1 MKTTLNATTTSM
13 ATSKLSTSSIAPPT
27 TRLFTSPTTPEA
39 ILSTKTIPIVPS
51 QSTPKFNQSHENEM
65 KATNT
70 LKDYEEVADE
80 HEMSDES
87 DFQPIGSHET
97 DNVVN
102 ERYMMKVTDS
112 NDTFDVAFIIKT
124 SIISILSVSLSFVVF
139 VVAYN
144 QYKKSTNPLNYK
156 EKNENASAKANGEF
170 SEIRYLTSDETLD
183 FNLATLD
190 TATEL

>member
-1 MKTTLNATTTSM
+1 
-13 ATSKLSTSSIAPPT
+13 
-27 TRLFTSPTTPEA
+27 
-39 ILSTKTIPIVPS
+39 
-51 QSTPKFNQSHENEM
+51 M
-65 KATNT
+65 KATDT

-80 HEMSDES
+80 HEVSDEP
-87 DFQPIGSHET
+87 DFQPIGSYES
-97 DNVVN
+97 DNFVN
-102 ERYMMKVTDS
+102 DRYMMKATES
-112 NDTFDVAFIIKT
+112 NDTSVAFIIKI

-139 VVAYN
+139 VVAFN